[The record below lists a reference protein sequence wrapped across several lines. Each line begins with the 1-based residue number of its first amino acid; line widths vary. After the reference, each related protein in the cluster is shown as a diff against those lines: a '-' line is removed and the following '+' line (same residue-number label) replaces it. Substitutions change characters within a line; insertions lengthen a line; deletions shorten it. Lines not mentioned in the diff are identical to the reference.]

1 MSPILNEK
9 IIALAD
15 ILSVD
20 ESVIEITP
28 DGEFCVDNTST
39 YVVATLEEDPL
50 TEELYLERTYIEE
63 EMNNSDLAFLVKYV
77 DFDKYFNDINY
88 TLEDFGWDRY
98 TVNNKIY
105 YIKEV

>member
-9 IIALAD
+9 ITALAD

-20 ESVIEITP
+20 ESVIEVTP
-28 DGEFCVDNTST
+28 EGEFCVDNTST
-39 YVVATLEEDPL
+39 YSVTTLEEDQL
-50 TEELYLERTYIEE
+50 AEELYLERACIEE
-63 EMNNSDLAFLVKYV
+63 EMNNSDLAFLIQYT
-77 DFDKYFNDINY
+77 DFDKYFNDVNY